1 MFHSSVFFSDACW
14 GGGYRVYSL
23 AHLPLYLYQSSSLLF
38 FRNGAGC
45 SVALC
50 RKHFDFWRRGADIA
64 GAWMGKW
71 EAAWVTPVCSR
82 VSCFFY
88 RLTLSFFFLFL
99 RRGYSMRRNAC
110 DARSLGPVVAFF
122 RFEGEIESNER
133 KETTLEYWE
142 YWERWKYQKKKYTE
156 VRNENFTY
164 IASVKGWGRIST
176 FDYLMRRQMLT
187 WIPRWLVAREEL
199 LYATLPLYRSLNM
212 VILWAHSAP
221 DTISYNLCIYMHILV
236 VCAYSVWAG
245 QSSPMAWLFTEIQ
258 GFLETTEILFP
269 KWSFAFPWE
278 ANRCAMH
285 TGGRRHVVVT
295 WRE

>member
-1 MFHSSVFFSDACW
+1 MLVEE
-14 GGGYRVYSL
+14 GGTEYTR
-23 AHLPLYLYQSSSLLF
+23 LLTCPYTYTK
-38 FRNGAGC
+38 ALHCC
-45 SVALC
+45 SFVTVLVALLLSVENTLTPGEGV
-50 RKHFDFWRRGADIA
+50 RILLVPEWENERRLGWRRCALA
-64 GAWMGKW
+64 FL
-71 EAAWVTPVCSR
+71 V
-82 VSCFFY
+82 FFY